1 MAAEKVH
8 KTLRLDGSLA
18 ERVAALR
25 RDGETDTALY
35 ARTIEA
41 GAAALEGGGCSLQA
55 EAEAKPEEGGG
66 DSAGTVEAMRE
77 TIAILKEDR
86 EDLRRQLAE
95 QSEAHRKQLDTLAA
109 ITTDAQ
115 TIAKQSQTLHA
126 MTETKE
132 LGTAEDNKRLRGL
145 LARLFD
151 R

>member
-8 KTLRLDGSLA
+8 KTLRLDSGLA

-41 GAAALEGGGCSLQA
+41 GAAALEGEGRSLQE
-55 EAEAKPEEGGG
+55 EAEAKPEEGG

-95 QSEAHRKQLDTLAA
+95 QSEAHKKQLDTLAA

-132 LGTAEDNKRLRGL
+132 LGTAEDNKKRRGL
-145 LARLFD
+145 LARRFD

>member
-8 KTLRLDGSLA
+8 KTLRLDSSLA

-41 GAAALEGGGCSLQA
+41 GAAALEGGGRSLQA
-55 EAEAKPEEGGG
+55 EAEAKPEEGG

-132 LGTAEDNKRLRGL
+132 LGTAEDNKRRRGL

>member
-1 MAAEKVH
+1 MAGEKVH
-8 KTLRLDGSLA
+8 KTLRLDSSLA

-41 GAAALEGGGCSLQA
+41 GAAALEGGGRSLQA
-55 EAEAKPEEGGG
+55 EAEAKPEEGG

-132 LGTAEDNKRLRGL
+132 LGTAEDNKRRRGL

>member
-8 KTLRLDGSLA
+8 KTLRLDSSLA

-41 GAAALEGGGCSLQA
+41 GAAALEGGGRSLQA
-55 EAEAKPEEGGG
+55 EAEAKPEEGG

-86 EDLRRQLAE
+86 KDLRRQLAE

-132 LGTAEDNKRLRGL
+132 LGTAEDNKRRRGL

>member
-8 KTLRLDGSLA
+8 KTLRLDSGLA

-41 GAAALEGGGCSLQA
+41 GAAALEGGGRSLQA
-55 EAEAKPEEGGG
+55 EAEAKPEEGG

-132 LGTAEDNKRLRGL
+132 LGTAEDNKRRRGL

>member
-8 KTLRLDGSLA
+8 KTLRLDRGLA

-41 GAAALEGGGCSLQA
+41 GAAALEGGGRSLQA
-55 EAEAKPEEGGG
+55 EAEAKPEESG

-132 LGTAEDNKRLRGL
+132 LGTAEDNKKRRGL
-145 LARLFD
+145 FARLFD

>member
-8 KTLRLDGSLA
+8 KTLRLDSSLA

-41 GAAALEGGGCSLQA
+41 GAAALEGGGRSIQA
-55 EAEAKPEEGGG
+55 EAEAKPEEGG

-95 QSEAHRKQLDTLAA
+95 QSEAHRKQLETLAA

-132 LGTAEDNKRLRGL
+132 LGTAEDNKRRRGL

>member
-8 KTLRLDGSLA
+8 KTLRLDSSLA

-41 GAAALEGGGCSLQA
+41 GAAALEGGGRSIQ
-55 EAEAKPEEGGG
+55 AEAKPEEGGG

-95 QSEAHRKQLDTLAA
+95 QSEAHKKQLDTLAA

-132 LGTAEDNKRLRGL
+132 LGTAEDNKRRRGL

>member
-8 KTLRLDGSLA
+8 KTLRLDSSLA

-25 RDGETDTALY
+25 RGGETDTALY

-41 GAAALEGGGCSLQA
+41 GAAALEGGGRSLQA
-55 EAEAKPEEGGG
+55 EAEAKPEEGG

-132 LGTAEDNKRLRGL
+132 LGTAEDNKRRRGL

>member
-8 KTLRLDGSLA
+8 KTLRLDSSLA

-41 GAAALEGGGCSLQA
+41 GAAALEEGGRSLQ
-55 EAEAKPEEGGG
+55 AEAKPEEGG

-132 LGTAEDNKRLRGL
+132 LGTAEDNKRRRGL

>member
-8 KTLRLDGSLA
+8 KTLRLDSSLA

-41 GAAALEGGGCSLQA
+41 GAAALEGGGRSLQA
-55 EAEAKPEEGGG
+55 EAEAKPEEGG

-132 LGTAEDNKRLRGL
+132 LGTAEDNKRRRGL
-145 LARLFD
+145 LASLFD

>member
-1 MAAEKVH
+1 M
-8 KTLRLDGSLA
+8 
-18 ERVAALR
+18 AALR

-41 GAAALEGGGCSLQA
+41 GAAALEGGGRSLQA
-55 EAEAKPEEGGG
+55 EAEAKPEEGG

-95 QSEAHRKQLDTLAA
+95 QAEAHRKQLDTLAA

-132 LGTAEDNKRLRGL
+132 LGTAEDNKRRRGL

>member
-8 KTLRLDGSLA
+8 KTLRLESSLA

-41 GAAALEGGGCSLQA
+41 GAAALEGGGRSLQA
-55 EAEAKPEEGGG
+55 EAEAKPEEGG

-132 LGTAEDNKRLRGL
+132 LGTAEDNKRRRGL

>member
-8 KTLRLDGSLA
+8 KTLRLDSGLA

-41 GAAALEGGGCSLQA
+41 GAAALEGEGRSLQ
-55 EAEAKPEEGGG
+55 AEAKPEEGG

-132 LGTAEDNKRLRGL
+132 LGTAEDNKKRRGL

>member
-8 KTLRLDGSLA
+8 KTLRLDRGLA

-41 GAAALEGGGCSLQA
+41 GAAALEGGGRSLQA
-55 EAEAKPEEGGG
+55 EAEAKPEEGG

-95 QSEAHRKQLDTLAA
+95 QAEAHRKQLDTLAA

-132 LGTAEDNKRLRGL
+132 LGTAEDNKRRRGL

>member
-8 KTLRLDGSLA
+8 KTLRLDSGLA

-41 GAAALEGGGCSLQA
+41 GAAALEVGGRSLQA
-55 EAEAKPEEGGG
+55 EAEAKPEEGG

-132 LGTAEDNKRLRGL
+132 LGTAEDNKRRRGL